1 MSDNL
6 IQCGLR
12 ALKSRNLNKKEKI
25 LLSKTLK
32 QIVNKFNLVEFKK
45 QMENKIK

>member
-12 ALKSRNLNKKEKI
+12 ALKSKHLNKKEKT

-32 QIVNKFNLVEFKK
+32 QIVNEFNLVEFKNLIK
-45 QMENKIK
+45 QMEI